1 MQFRV
6 LPRKRPDWI
15 RASRIATALKYRPN
29 LACFDPTRNGRI
41 ASSRHY
47 QREISARCRS
57 AIARR
62 MVKINRSAQCS
73 KQVPLDGFKQRT
85 TVLDLR
91 PHVIDNGITIAA
103 VR

>member
-1 MQFRV
+1 
-6 LPRKRPDWI
+6 
-15 RASRIATALKYRPN
+15 
-29 LACFDPTRNGRI
+29 
-41 ASSRHY
+41 
-47 QREISARCRS
+47 
-57 AIARR
+57 

-91 PHVIDNGITIAA
+91 PHVIDKGITIAA